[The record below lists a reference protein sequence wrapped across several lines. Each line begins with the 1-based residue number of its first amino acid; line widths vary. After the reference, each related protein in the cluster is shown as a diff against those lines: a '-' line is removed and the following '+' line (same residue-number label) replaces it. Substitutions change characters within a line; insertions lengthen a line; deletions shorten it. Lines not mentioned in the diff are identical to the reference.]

1 MLDKCS
7 SSCPSSVRS
16 RRSAFLYIAVIH
28 GECCGPSGLAGAL
41 KKGLKGS
48 WNCRLRFHQEAFEL
62 R

>member
-1 MLDKCS
+1 MSVGSTRVAFFCIGVIDGVGWGLWGLD
-7 SSCPSSVRS
+7 
-16 RRSAFLYIAVIH
+16 
-28 GECCGPSGLAGAL
+28 GAL